1 MAEFTVSLSSD
12 KANSSWGENTKLSF
26 AENGAVIH
34 LSNGDSSQGGKNER
48 TIQQV
53 ARKLDGLN
61 IPEVT
66 LTGEWTKEQQWA
78 FALSFT
84 RARNPSTIK
93 WADNDDK
100 QWLEQNY
107 AALLFTRQLVNDTPE
122 DLSPCLLY
130 TSPSP

>member
-61 IPEVT
+61 IPEVA
-66 LTGEWTKEQQWA
+66 LTG
-78 FALSFT
+78 
-84 RARNPSTIK
+84 
-93 WADNDDK
+93 
-100 QWLEQNY
+100 
-107 AALLFTRQLVNDTPE
+107 
-122 DLSPCLLY
+122 
-130 TSPSP
+130 